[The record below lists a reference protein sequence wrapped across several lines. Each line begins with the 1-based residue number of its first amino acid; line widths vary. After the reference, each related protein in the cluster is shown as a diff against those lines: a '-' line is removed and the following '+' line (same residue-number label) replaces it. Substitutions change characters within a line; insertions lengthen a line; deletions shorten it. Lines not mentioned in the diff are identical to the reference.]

1 MALSAGSGELGPHLP
16 GHRNSLRLLRP
27 WATQWAL
34 WSTRELQR
42 YSGYSAP
49 SHPAK
54 WWVLGRL
61 HSSQASLRP
70 AGIQLLYHFRVRKPS
85 SCLGL
90 CIPAMSP
97 FLFWHHETSLAPPGK
112 RTQTP
117 SSLCGLCGISIPI
130 PAQLG
135 EVAGLWDIPL
145 GTHLWGPTSVSAL
158 LASVPT
164 PLSSSSG
171 QCFLALRASKPLS
184 LHAPNSSSSVEAL
197 GSKTQAKNTCVIFFL
212 LSEQVSHNTQLTE

>member
-117 SSLCGLCGISIPI
+117 LSLCGLCGISIPI

-135 EVAGLWDIPL
+135 EVAGLWDLPL
-145 GTHLWGPTSVSAL
+145 GTHQC
-158 LASVPT
+158 
-164 PLSSSSG
+164 LSSLSFCSNSPFILVWAMLSSLEG
-171 QCFLALRASKPLS
+171 QQASLTSCPKLFQLRGGFGL
-184 LHAPNSSSSVEAL
+184 
-197 GSKTQAKNTCVIFFL
+197 
-212 LSEQVSHNTQLTE
+212 